1 MKIAG
6 TNGGIKGKQPSRPL
20 PTTTSCIRRRRF
32 SLDRHLYSLN
42 VFIPLGRS
50 RKGRYHVLIL
60 TNETVDW
67 STLEISES
75 VIEHSNECTQFFI
88 TGAESSIVGS
98 LFVVS
103 ERKLIFE
110 PYAMQVVTPK
120 LVGDFKNTEDS
131 DLGGVLV
138 YKDAHA
144 NVLAVP
150 SKLPDN
156 SFTVVP

>member
-1 MKIAG
+1 MRLAG
-6 TNGGIKGKQPSRPL
+6 TNGGVTGKTLKRPL
-20 PTTTSCIRRRRF
+20 PQTKSCIRKREF

-50 RKGRYHVLIL
+50 KKGRYHILIL

-67 STLEISES
+67 SSLEISDS
-75 VIEHSNECTQFFI
+75 VIEHSTECKQFFI
-88 TGAESSIVGS
+88 NGPESSIVGS

-103 ERKLIFE
+103 ERKLVFE
-110 PYAMQVVTPK
+110 PYAIQVVTPK
-120 LVGDFKNTEDS
+120 LVGDFENTEDS

-138 YKDAHA
+138 YKDIHA

-150 SKLPDN
+150 SKLPNN
-156 SFTVVP
+156 SFTVIP